1 LNCLEF
7 RRAKLA
13 EPRDLSESARAHALN
28 CASCTAFAQS
38 VDDGDAEILR
48 AAAVPVPEG
57 LADRVLL
64 HATGTVRPAWR
75 AWAMAASVV
84 LAVGLATVVFVQSPR
99 ESYARLAIEH
109 VVDEPE
115 SLTTRYRADG
125 ATVEVALRSVGA
137 SIRSP
142 LGQVRYIRLCPWEGG
157 RTAWHVVFETPQG
170 LATLILVPD
179 MQVRSESDASA
190 SGWNAIVKPTQG
202 GFYAIVTSSPE
213 TTARTADLL
222 RTHVN
227 WDA

>member
-1 LNCLEF
+1 VNCLEF

-13 EPRDLSESARAHALN
+13 NPRDLPESARVHALN
-28 CASCTAFAQS
+28 CASCAAFARS
-38 VDDGDAEILR
+38 VEDGDAEILR
-48 AAAVPVPEG
+48 AAAVPIPDG
-57 LADRVLL
+57 LSDRVLL
-64 HATGTVRPAWR
+64 HATGTVRPAR
-75 AWAMAASVV
+75 GAWAMAAGVV
-84 LAVGLATVVFVQSPR
+84 LAVGLAAVMLVQSPR
-99 ESYARLAIEH
+99 EAYARLAIEH

-115 SLTTRYRADG
+115 SLTTRYQADG

-142 LGQVRYIRLCPWEGG
+142 LGRVRYIRVCPWQGG

-179 MQVRSESDASA
+179 MQVRAESDASA
-190 SGWNAIVKPTQG
+190 NGWNAVVRPAQR

-222 RTHVN
+222 RTRVDWN
-227 WDA
+227 A